1 MEKKRNR
8 DAGKQEE
15 LIKNKSKG
23 MVKVPM
29 LLDTA
34 PNVS

>member
-15 LIKNKSKG
+15 IIKDKSQV